1 MPKADGSILIDTKI
15 DTKDVS
21 SQMLRLENQIS
32 KAARKASDLTEK
44 MREMEK
50 QTIPTEAYKRLQGE
64 LEKANSELQSL
75 VSSSK
80 EWADIGITS
89 GLAFDKLGKKI
100 TTAEENVQKITA
112 EMERMKS
119 NGTAFI
125 GKDKDAI
132 RATDEY
138 KKLSSQL
145 QDTNKQMQV
154 LVRRR
159 EELVSSQNK
168 AAKKQEEQISK
179 ASEKASELVAEMN
192 KMESAKIPTDEF
204 AAVQKEIEDT
214 TKKMNA
220 LNERIERFVSTG
232 GKTDSRAFK
241 SMQYDLEQ
249 LIDKMV
255 DAKSEAQN
263 YLDSGTAYKSVDD
276 IKASPEYQKKAEQL
290 AKINEQLGITSQKF
304 ADLSSKETA
313 AAGSAENIA
322 EKEKRIGDEAQK
334 SEEKARSWLGTFTS
348 ETKSTSEKVSGLAS
362 RLKSAGSAFKN
373 FITHGKK
380 GSSMLST
387 FGTRL
392 KGIALSMFVFN
403 WITKAWNAM
412 ISSVKDGVQNMARYS
427 GDVNA
432 KMSQLTSAI
441 ATLKNALGSLSA
453 PIISA
458 VGPALTTL
466 VNMLTSAINKV
477 NQFISALTGK
487 KTWIKATTQTKN
499 YAAGLDAAA
508 SKADKATK
516 AAKKLQGQ
524 LQSFD
529 ELNVITTNKD
539 SDSGSGGGSGGTGG
553 GNVSDMFS
561 TEKIDPKIE
570 SLAKKIK
577 AILKTD
583 DWSEIGE
590 MLGKKLTKALKDIP
604 WDGIKKQA
612 KHIASGIAT
621 FLNGFLD
628 GTDWN
633 LVGSTIAEGL
643 NTAIVFAQTFVHAF
657 DFKKLGKSIGESLT
671 GIFTTFDWEGLG
683 DTLGTFT
690 SGLFEIL
697 SELFY
702 NTDWKSLG
710 KGIIDGIGAFFKAIK
725 WKSIGKSISGALHA
739 LFTFLTGVIKG
750 IDWKKTIKYIGTSI
764 TDFFK
769 GFDWKGLAGDIGE
782 FLGTALK
789 SALDLAVTIGELIG
803 NAFSNA
809 KQYFHDKIDEC
820 GGDVVKGIFTGITD
834 ALANVGT
841 WIKTNIFDPFIK
853 AFKKAFG
860 IHSPSKEMKPM
871 GKYILE
877 GVWNGINSKMKS
889 LKFKDLMKSMWEGMK
904 KGWGKI
910 KNTYV
915 EFKTKIKD
923 KASDLWNGLKKKW
936 DGVKNKT
943 AEFKSKIATKA
954 SDLWSGLK
962 KNWNNVKD
970 KVADFKTKI
979 STKASDLWGELK
991 RGWSK
996 VKDKVA
1002 EFKTKVSDKTAPG
1015 KIWESFS
1022 KTWDK
1027 DKKVVNIGI
1036 GFVKNALNNA
1046 WSSVTSFFGKKS
1058 VSVGAKATKKANGGI
1073 YTGGMWHNITQYA
1086 VGTENAPAGQLF
1098 VAREAGP
1105 ELVGTIGGHTAV
1117 VNNDQI
1123 VASVSDGVYRAVRSA
1138 MGTGG
1143 QNVNVTFRVEGDPQ
1157 RIFKITRE
1165 QAREFTARTGRLAYE
1180 F

>member
-1 MPKADGSILIDTKI
+1 MSDYDGSIKIDTKI
-15 DTKDVS
+15 DTKNVS
-21 SQMLRLENQIS
+21 SQMLRLENQITKAS
-32 KAARKASDLTEK
+32 KKASDLTEK
-44 MREMEK
+44 MR
-50 QTIPTEAYKRLQGE
+50 
-64 LEKANSELQSL
+64 
-75 VSSSK
+75 
-80 EWADIGITS
+80 
-89 GLAFDKLGKKI
+89 
-100 TTAEENVQKITA
+100 
-112 EMERMKS
+112 
-119 NGTAFI
+119 
-125 GKDKDAI
+125 
-132 RATDEY
+132 
-138 KKLSSQL
+138 
-145 QDTNKQMQV
+145 
-154 LVRRR
+154 
-159 EELVSSQNK
+159 
-168 AAKKQEEQISK
+168 
-179 ASEKASELVAEMN
+179 
-192 KMESAKIPTDEF
+192 KMENAKIPTDEF
-204 AAVQKEIEDT
+204 AEVQKFINDT
-214 TKKMNA
+214 TKKMDG
-220 LNERIERFVSTG
+220 LNERMEKFIAIG

-241 SMQYDLEQ
+241 SMQYDLDQ
-249 LIDKMV
+249 LT
-255 DAKSEAQN
+255 KSLEYARGEAQD

-276 IKASPEYQKKAEQL
+276 IKTSPEYQKKAEQL
-290 AKINEQLGITSQKF
+290 SEINAQMDITSQKIEE
-304 ADLSSKETA
+304 LSAKEEA
-313 AAGSAENIA
+313 AASSTDRLATKGEATASSAENIA
-322 EKEKRIGDEAQK
+322 KEEARAGNEAQK
-334 SEEKARSWLGTFTS
+334 SEKKTRGWLDSFKSKA
-348 ETKSTSEKVSGLAS
+348 KSTGEKVSGLAS

-508 SKADKATK
+508 SKADKAKK

-809 KQYFHDKIDEC
+809 KQYFQDKIDEC

-1027 DKKVVNIGI
+1027 GKKVVNIGI

-1073 YTGGMWHNITQYA
+1073 YTGGMWHNITKYA
-1086 VGTENAPAGQLF
+1086 LGTENAPAGQLF